1 MSALTQNE
9 RDGLE
14 DVFLSINTENR
25 FKKIK
30 NISSYLI
37 SKNIAL
43 STQSLL
49 KRAKYELKGINFAQL
64 MPFFDKKK

>member
-14 DVFLSINTENR
+14 DVFLSIHTENR
-25 FKKIK
+25 LKKIK
-30 NISSYLI
+30 NISSFLI
-37 SKNIAL
+37 SKNIAY

-49 KRAKYELKGINFAQL
+49 KRAKYEFKGISFSQL
-64 MPFFDKKK
+64 MPFLDKKK